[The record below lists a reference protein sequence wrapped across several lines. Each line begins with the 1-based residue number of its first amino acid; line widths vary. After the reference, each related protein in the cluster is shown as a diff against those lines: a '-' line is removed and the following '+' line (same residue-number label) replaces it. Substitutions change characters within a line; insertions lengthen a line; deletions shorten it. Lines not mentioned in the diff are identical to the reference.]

1 MKMLLKSFFA
11 LLLLLLAGCGSVS
24 QIDSF
29 RDVAAA
35 GGAAALSD
43 SLGGDTATTVAA
55 GAGGFL
61 LSKFENKHRQA
72 QLAEEVELARE
83 EGRQQ
88 VMRETL
94 NSLYASQ
101 QTGGG
106 SGYHEVNVP
115 FDSYVTSDGVILES
129 HEKTILAR

>member
-1 MKMLLKSFFA
+1 MTRLLKSSFILSGLF
-11 LLLLLLAGCGSVS
+11 LSSCGSVS
-24 QIDSF
+24 QIDGF

-43 SLGGDTATTVAA
+43 SLGGDTATTIAA

-61 LSKFENKHRQA
+61 VSKLENKHRQA
-72 QLAEEVELARE
+72 QVVEEVELARE

-88 VMRETL
+88 VMRDTL
-94 NSLYASQ
+94 DSLYADQRS
-101 QTGGG
+101 GGG
-106 SGYHEVNVP
+106 TGFHEVNVP
-115 FDSYVTSDGVILES
+115 FDSYVTSDGVILEP